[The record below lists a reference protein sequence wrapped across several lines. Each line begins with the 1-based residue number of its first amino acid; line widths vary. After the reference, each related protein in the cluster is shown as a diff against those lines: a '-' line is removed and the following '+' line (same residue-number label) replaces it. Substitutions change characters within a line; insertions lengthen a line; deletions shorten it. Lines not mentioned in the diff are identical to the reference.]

1 MRLPQI
7 PYMGLA
13 GLVTIFPAGAHVP
26 VAWAAGANTTGPP
39 MLSHIAFS
47 VYRWLGAGASAIIQ
61 SEGVVLLMA
70 LFVLAVLGAGSAAL
84 DRVRD
89 RRVDAA
95 ALLQARLANALRRDR
110 RACG

>member
-7 PYMGLA
+7 PSMGLA
-13 GLVTIFPAGAHVP
+13 GLVTILSAGAHVP
-26 VAWAAGANTTGPP
+26 VAWAEGANTTGPT
-39 MLSHIAFS
+39 MFSRIAFS

-61 SEGVVLLMA
+61 SEGVVLLLA
-70 LFVLAVLGAGSAAL
+70 LLVLAVLVAGSEAL

-95 ALLQARLANALRRDR
+95 ALLQARIANALLRDR